1 MKECRWAQIEIY
13 TRGCFALMRPQ
24 DCFAVAFGNRRSEG
38 SVDLLK
44 RLTLF
49 EMNPCE
55 HHQIEPHLRGPAP
68 IGSCVMLARWKD
80 Y

>member
-1 MKECRWAQIEIY
+1 M
-13 TRGCFALMRPQ
+13 
-24 DCFAVAFGNRRSEG
+24 AFGNRRSEG